1 VGDYMRVPVI
11 ALVLLG
17 VVWSVYG
24 CATEA
29 RRDSRS
35 NSEVRRDSDR
45 FFEKMKE
52 EERGRPA
59 SGERSP

>member
-1 VGDYMRVPVI
+1 MRVPVI
-11 ALVLLG
+11 VLVLLG
-17 VVWSVYG
+17 VVWSVNG

-52 EERGRPA
+52 EERSRPA